1 MKTLRGFIWGLLLAV
16 SSLLVGL
23 TAWWIYCKEH
33 KPEPTSYGR
42 YSQYRS
48 K

>member
-1 MKTLRGFIWGLLLAV
+1 MKTIRGFIWGLLLVV

-23 TAWWIYCKEH
+23 TMWYLLQRKET
-33 KPEPTSYGR
+33 KKKTSYGR
-42 YSQYRS
+42 YSDYRS